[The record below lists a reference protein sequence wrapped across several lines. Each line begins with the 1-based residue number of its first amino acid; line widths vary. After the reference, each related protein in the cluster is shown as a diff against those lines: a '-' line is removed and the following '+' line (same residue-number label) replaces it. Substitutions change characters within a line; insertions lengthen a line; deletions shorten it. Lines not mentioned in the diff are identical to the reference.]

1 MKKLGNILQ
10 QYFISSNIQP
20 ILKRYEALRIWPDV
34 VGEKIAME
42 TEPLRVKDGII
53 FVKVKSDV
61 WRNELVYYKSDL
73 IKRLNDKLNR
83 ETVKE
88 IIFL

>member
-10 QYFISSNIQP
+10 QYFNNTNIQT
-20 ILKRYEALRIWPDV
+20 ILKRCEAIQIWPDV
-34 VGEKIAME
+34 VGEKIALV

-73 IKRLNDKLNR
+73 IKRINEKLNQ
-83 ETVKE
+83 ETIKE